1 MKNVN
6 ELQVELR
13 KSQHEEKESDRQ
25 ILRILLDRVSKTPC
39 WAKCTI
45 ILLICNMWYMH
56 VFGYGKDQYD
66 SARAKRSFWKAAY
79 MHKEGNTDGMNE
91 ALNAMAVTKAFK
103 KAKWRRR
110 NLEYA
115 ENNMPPEFV
124 DAFLARVLFIE
135 TPGASE
141 AIDRMGEAQKSDPEG
156 WRQFAE
162 DATKQAA
169 KSQTAKK
176 GN

>member
-66 SARAKRSFWKAAY
+66 SARAKRFFWKAAY

-91 ALNAMAVTKAFK
+91 ALNAMAQTRAFSKERWREK
-103 KAKWRRR
+103 K
-110 NLEYA
+110 LQYA
-115 ENNMPPEFV
+115 DENMRLEFV
-124 DAFLARVLFIE
+124 DALQARVRLIE
-135 TPGASE
+135 TPGVSE
-141 AIDRMGEAQKSDPEG
+141 AIDRMVKAQQSDPEG
-156 WRQFAE
+156 WKQFAE
-162 DATKQAA
+162 DAIKQAA

>member
-1 MKNVN
+1 MKNVD
-6 ELQVELR
+6 ELQVKLR

-25 ILRILLDRVSKTPC
+25 ILRILLDKVSKTPC

-91 ALNAMAVTKAFK
+91 ALNVLVKTRAFSK
-103 KAKWRRR
+103 EQWRERK
-110 NLEYA
+110 LQYA
-115 ENNMPPEFV
+115 EKNLPPEFV
-124 DAFLARVLFIE
+124 DAVMARVLLIE

-141 AIDRMGEAQKSDPEG
+141 AIDRMVKAQQSDPEG

-162 DATKQAA
+162 DAIKQEA